1 MDLSKLFSVFS
12 PLSCLEVIYTGLKT
26 RNWRQIRL
34 ASSVR
39 GQTALEYML
48 MVAVIFSILA
58 LVVAM
63 TMYVEGVGV
72 SLGSTIDSTR
82 GQVID
87 WILT

>member
-1 MDLSKLFSVFS
+1 
-12 PLSCLEVIYTGLKT
+12 
-26 RNWRQIRL
+26 
-34 ASSVR
+34 
-39 GQTALEYML
+39 ML